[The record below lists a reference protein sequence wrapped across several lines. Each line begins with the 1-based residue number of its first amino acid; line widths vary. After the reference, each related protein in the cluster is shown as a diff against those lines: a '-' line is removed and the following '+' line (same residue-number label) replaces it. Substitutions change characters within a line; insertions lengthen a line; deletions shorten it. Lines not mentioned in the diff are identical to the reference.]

1 MQSHPIGGCG
11 FGGRVRHAWRA
22 AALAFGLAGLL
33 AGPALA
39 DSCKPI
45 PGCRPQFSLDRYD
58 GGRDVPITD
67 CRTNPSGSACAWAD
81 AHSGLENFLACSLE
95 TTGPIAL
102 CYYSGVP
109 GQPLLT
115 PGCTFSQG
123 RKAAECECYQIS
135 KGKPRGARYS
145 YILVTS
151 ILNKRVYEAT
161 VARCGKDGRRCLNAA
176 NLRDAD
182 PPREAPVCTSLR
194 AGTLFPGAD
203 LISTFSP
210 ILIGSKGITSQACPT
225 SGKGGNLYAG
235 CMTAPCKT
243 TGKTDPST
251 GLPLVH
257 CTCPT
262 FDGPNQVGNP
272 QIKEGDFSCSP
283 SPNVWSS
290 AYQYPTF
297 EVLPP

>member
-1 MQSHPIGGCG
+1 MRVLPDQQGQS
-11 FGGRVRHAWRA
+11 R
-22 AALAFGLAGLL
+22 
-33 AGPALA
+33 
-39 DSCKPI
+39 
-45 PGCRPQFSLDRYD
+45 
-58 GGRDVPITD
+58 
-67 CRTNPSGSACAWAD
+67 
-81 AHSGLENFLACSLE
+81 
-95 TTGPIAL
+95 
-102 CYYSGVP
+102 
-109 GQPLLT
+109 
-115 PGCTFSQG
+115 
-123 RKAAECECYQIS
+123 
-135 KGKPRGARYS
+135 RGARYS

-176 NLRDAD
+176 NLRRSRPA
-182 PPREAPVCTSLR
+182 PEAPVCTSLR
-194 AGTLFPGAD
+194 DRNAVPRGRPD
-203 LISTFSP
+203 LDLQP
-210 ILIGSKGITSQACPT
+210 DPDRQKGITSFACPT
-225 SGKGGNLYAG
+225 GGSGGNLYAG

-290 AYQYPTF
+290 AYQYPAF
-297 EVLPP
+297 ERPAALSRAVGARIDHGYRPAGSRCFDLGPQVFFYGLSELSRVSKYMIQYSPTL

>member
-81 AHSGLENFLACSLE
+81 AHAGLENFLACSLE

-145 YILVTS
+145 YILITS

-210 ILIGSKGITSQACPT
+210 ILIGAR
-225 SGKGGNLYAG
+225 A
-235 CMTAPCKT
+235 
-243 TGKTDPST
+243 
-251 GLPLVH
+251 
-257 CTCPT
+257 
-262 FDGPNQVGNP
+262 
-272 QIKEGDFSCSP
+272 
-283 SPNVWSS
+283 SS
-290 AYQYPTF
+290 ATPARPAARGATSM
-297 EVLPP
+297 PAA